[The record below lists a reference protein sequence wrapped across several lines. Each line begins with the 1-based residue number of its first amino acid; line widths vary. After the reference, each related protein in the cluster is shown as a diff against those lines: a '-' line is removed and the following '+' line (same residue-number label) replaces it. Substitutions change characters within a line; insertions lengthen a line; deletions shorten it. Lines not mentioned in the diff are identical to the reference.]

1 MRKATQHVVSRRKFF
16 GIGAAA
22 TGAALT
28 GAPSLAAAG
37 TSQSIGGDA
46 GIGPAGGFANFFPVV
61 RVSGA
66 TLVAFGLYDFIPL
79 GGELRYNAPCV
90 YSSIVPGIMGKTFSL
105 PSGSRIVRINTLGV
119 RDTSGRQF
127 WFLGRTNLLTSTL
140 SQSLANITT
149 PVSDGEVQASWEGD
163 ITVNAGDIFN
173 IDIGDTSFQNRVS
186 GVTIQYIAP
195 TADYFPISPTRVYDS
210 RSAAPAPGA
219 LTPNQS
225 RVVSVKDGRDG
236 NGGVN
241 APDVVPAGARAVTFN
256 ITATGTNGPNFLGV
270 TPGDAGGLSTSSLNW
285 GGGSD
290 IANSGTVKLDGSRQV
305 KVFMGDQSGSS
316 QFIID
321 ITGYYL

>member
-28 GAPSLAAAG
+28 GAPTLASAG
-37 TSQSIGGDA
+37 TSQGIAGDG
-46 GIGPAGGFANFFPVV
+46 GIGSVGGFTNFVPVA
-61 RVSGA
+61 RVPGA
-66 TLVAFGLYDFIPL
+66 QILALGLYNLTPL
-79 GGELRYNAPCV
+79 DGVLKYDRSGV
-90 YSSIVPGIMGKTFSL
+90 YGSEPPGTMGDTFCL
-105 PSGSRIVRINTLGV
+105 PAGSRIVRINTLGI

-127 WFLGRTNLLTSTL
+127 FFFARTNLFTSA
-140 SQSLANITT
+140 QGQALASFTT
-149 PVSDGEVQASWEGD
+149 PVSDDQVQAVWDGD
-163 ITVNAGDIFN
+163 VTVNAGDIFN
-173 IDIGDTSFQNRVS
+173 IDIGDSSVTSRWT

-210 RSAAPAPGA
+210 RSAAPTPGA

-236 NGGVN
+236 NGVVN

-270 TPGDAGGLSTSSLNW
+270 TPGDAAGLSTSSLNW

-290 IANSGTVKLDGSRQV
+290 IANSGTVKLDASRQV